1 MSVILF
7 KVSEQ
12 YPFVASVVLVAV
24 LLGLC
29 VVGAVVY

>member
-12 YPFVASVVLVAV
+12 HPFVMGVVLAVV